1 MLSEKVGE
9 MGRTKIITIFVI
21 VFAIITHCS
30 LAQAQRD
37 LSALVKRVVP
47 SVVVINVF
55 DKDGKLKGSGTGFF
69 IKEDGALVTN
79 YHVMAEGVRADV
91 KLSSGEVLSI
101 KGILSEDR
109 EADLIL
115 LDVAAKERSFP
126 ALKLTDKKIE
136 TGQPI
141 FVVGSPFGLE
151 GTVSDGI
158 VSAIREI
165 PRIGKFLQITAPIS
179 KGPSGSPVLNMQG
192 EVVGVATSYLR
203 EGQNINFAISA
214 DLVIRLL
221 SYQQSEFS
229 KLLEAITKLKWSES
243 AEGLFNFGISSFTN
257 GDYEEALT
265 FFKKSIQKR
274 PNHVPTYL
282 AIGSTSLLLGRYY
295 EAIENFKYAILVK
308 SVDANDYAF
317 ALTGL
322 GEAYSH
328 LELNYEA
335 VDSFKKAI
343 QTKPDGAVGHYAHLN
358 LGIAYVRLGR
368 YHEAI
373 QHLKEAIR
381 IEPDD
386 VEAHFRLGLLY
397 TVVRNRGMALDQYKI
412 LKELDVEKANTL
424 FNLIYK

>member
-1 MLSEKVGE
+1 

-21 VFAIITHCS
+21 VFAIIIRYS

-115 LDVAAKERSFP
+115 LDIAAKERSFP

-179 KGPSGSPVLNMQG
+179 KGSSGSPVLNMQG
-192 EVVGVATSYLR
+192 EVV
-203 EGQNINFAISA
+203 
-214 DLVIRLL
+214 
-221 SYQQSEFS
+221 
-229 KLLEAITKLKWSES
+229 
-243 AEGLFNFGISSFTN
+243 
-257 GDYEEALT
+257 
-265 FFKKSIQKR
+265 
-274 PNHVPTYL
+274 
-282 AIGSTSLLLGRYY
+282 
-295 EAIENFKYAILVK
+295 
-308 SVDANDYAF
+308 
-317 ALTGL
+317 
-322 GEAYSH
+322 
-328 LELNYEA
+328 
-335 VDSFKKAI
+335 
-343 QTKPDGAVGHYAHLN
+343 
-358 LGIAYVRLGR
+358 
-368 YHEAI
+368 
-373 QHLKEAIR
+373 
-381 IEPDD
+381 
-386 VEAHFRLGLLY
+386 
-397 TVVRNRGMALDQYKI
+397 
-412 LKELDVEKANTL
+412 
-424 FNLIYK
+424 